1 MLYRFDDI
9 HKSYGPHD
17 ILQGATWQHNPGE
30 RVGLVGRNGAGKTTL
45 FRLLLGLEDADRGTT
60 TRVSGLTIGH
70 LQQHLDAP
78 RSMSLFDFVLSAFD
92 RVLAIERK
100 MREIEEK
107 LAAHGDDHDRL
118 LEKYAELQHEY
129 EHENGYTLH
138 AEVERVLTGVGF
150 AKEDWPRPVDEL
162 SGGQQNRGML
172 ARLLLA
178 KADVLLLDEPTNH
191 LDLRGIE
198 FLEEFLQSFKGA
210 YLLISHDRTFLNR
223 TVDRIIELSHGK
235 LIEYKGNY
243 DRFVRQRNERLERMR
258 VEYERQQE
266 LVERTEDFIRRNIEG
281 VKTKQA
287 QSRRKMLAKIELAER
302 PETDETLAHFNLDAG
317 PRSTAIALTMEELSV
332 GYPGR
337 TIVDSISAVM
347 RRSERYAIM
356 GPNGSGKSTLL
367 KTIAGRLE
375 PLGGELR
382 FGHNIQIGY
391 YDQTLGDLKPKGKV
405 IDEVWDLDHSQT
417 EEDVRNYL
425 ARFSFFGDDVFK
437 KVAALSGGE
446 KGRLALA
453 KIMYVGGNVL
463 LLDEPTNHLDV
474 YTREALEEALEE
486 FSGLLVVVS
495 HDRYFVDRIA
505 QHILLVEDGE
515 AEVYDGTYS
524 EVHERLVAE
533 SATAEAGQPEAKA
546 AVQVPTAKTETRRK
560 DPQADRYEQRQRERR
575 AKKIVEEIA
584 SIETEIAALE
594 SEKEKNDLLLCSEEV
609 YRDGERTREVQ
620 GEIASI
626 KSKLDALYTRWD
638 RLAAEK
644 DAMEAGS

>member
-45 FRLLLGLEDADRGTT
+45 FRLLLGLEDADRGTV
-60 TRVSGLTIGH
+60 TRVNGLTVGH
-70 LQQHLDAP
+70 LGQHLDAP
-78 RSMSLFDFVLSAFD
+78 RSTSLFDFVLSAFD
-92 RVLAIERK
+92 RVLTIERK

-107 LAAHGDDHDRL
+107 LSAHGAGHDRL

-129 EHENGYTLH
+129 EHENGYTIH

-150 AKEDWPRPVDEL
+150 AKEDWPRPVDQL

-191 LDLRGIE
+191 LDLSGIE

-223 TVDRIIELSHGK
+223 TVDKIIELAHGT

-266 LVERTEDFIRRNIEG
+266 LVDRTEDFIRRNIEG

-287 QSRRKMLAKIELAER
+287 QSRRKMLAKMELVDR
-302 PETDETLAHFNLDAG
+302 PETDETLARFDLDAG
-317 PRSTAIALTMEELSV
+317 PRSTAVAVTMEDLSV
-332 GYPGR
+332 GYPDR
-337 TIVDSISAVM
+337 VVVESISGVM

-367 KTIAGRLE
+367 KTIAGRLT

-382 FGHNIQIGY
+382 FGHNIQVGY
-391 YDQTLGDLKPKGKV
+391 YDQTLGDLRPNGKV

-437 KVAALSGGE
+437 KVSALSGGE

-474 YTREALEEALEE
+474 YTREALEEALED

-515 AEVYDGTYS
+515 AEVHDGTYS
-524 EVHERLVAE
+524 EVHERLVAREAAAELRRAE
-533 SATAEAGQPEAKA
+533 SKPPATTSPSKA
-546 AVQVPTAKTETRRK
+546 ANP
-560 DPQADRYEQRQRERR
+560 DRPAELDRFEQRQRDRR
-575 AKKIVEEIA
+575 VKRIAEEIA
-584 SIETEIAALE
+584 SVESEIATLE
-594 SEKEKNDLLLCSEEV
+594 GEKERNELLLCSEEV
-609 YRDGERTREVQ
+609 YRDGERTRQVQ
-620 GEIASI
+620 AEIATI

-638 RLAAEK
+638 RLAA
-644 DAMEAGS
+644 D